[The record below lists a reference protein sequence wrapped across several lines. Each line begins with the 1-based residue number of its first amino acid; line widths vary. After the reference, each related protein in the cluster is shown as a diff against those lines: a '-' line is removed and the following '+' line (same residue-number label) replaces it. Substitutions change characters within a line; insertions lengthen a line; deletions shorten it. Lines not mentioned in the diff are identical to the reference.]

1 MGSSL
6 FSMAWTLLINKKCF
20 SEKAE
25 ITYSRQLKI
34 AIPHNSS
41 GGSGSSE
48 NAIKCIILSKWK

>member
-1 MGSSL
+1 
-6 FSMAWTLLINKKCF
+6 MAWTLLINKKCF

-48 NAIKCIILSKWK
+48 NAIKCIILSK